1 MVTLDVIS
9 LSKLICIHPMIW
21 DQYMKEI
28 FTIQLMIWNK
38 LTIRLFTI
46 QLRMS
51 DQFNIRI
58 FSCQLMI
65 WRLIFRGSKIIV
77 ELPRRRSCDTILVCE
92 VTRVGCVFCFIAV
105 LVCQE
110 DYIHILKCP
119 CVAVYLVLDST
130 FSFGW
135 FLAGKF
141 KLMIVT
147 VEHLLL
153 SVLVLLCCP

>member
-46 QLRMS
+46 QLMMS

-77 ELPRRRSCDTILVCE
+77 ELPRRRSCGTILVCE
-92 VTRVGCVFCFIAV
+92 VTRRVGFTV
-105 LVCQE
+105 LSQSVRN
-110 DYIHILKCP
+110 ITFTI
-119 CVAVYLVLDST
+119 YLVLDST

-135 FLAGKF
+135 FIAGKF
-141 KLMIVT
+141 KLMTVT
-147 VEHLLL
+147 W
-153 SVLVLLCCP
+153 SSRP